1 MWKHVESGILSRS
14 VRKEKHPEE
23 KHEKYGSSFLLRTRL
38 PLGDNLSLT
47 EGPLQ
52 PPWPTSTLVLGV
64 HCCTFASCKW
74 ITESYDLPH
83 VCPPCRTFGPVQ
95 NIHRDTWSMPNGP
108 WYLALS
114 KTPVHRNCPRL
125 QIAHKVYLYFWSVGL
140 RHQKYYRVLLIQ

>member
-95 NIHRDTWSMPNGP
+95 NIHRDTWSMTIGP
-108 WYLALS
+108 WCLGLPETSMETLVQAKTSLIMCHYQQATKAVEWLLA
-114 KTPVHRNCPRL
+114 
-125 QIAHKVYLYFWSVGL
+125 I
-140 RHQKYYRVLLIQ
+140 